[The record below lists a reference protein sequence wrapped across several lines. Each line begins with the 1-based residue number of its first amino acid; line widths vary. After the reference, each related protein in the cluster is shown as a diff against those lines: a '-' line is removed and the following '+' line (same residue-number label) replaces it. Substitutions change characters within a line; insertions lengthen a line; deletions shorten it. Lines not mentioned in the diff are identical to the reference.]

1 MYYVTD
7 HYNIIEFE
15 KEEQAI
21 QYINKD
27 IQKHNLNFEK
37 IYDHTE
43 NDIRVIIYQ
52 YHTLYMQ
59 TYLIHNKIDLRK

>member
-37 IYDHTE
+37 VYDHTE